1 MKPDRAV
8 GTRQSPGIGDPAG
21 EGAATD
27 QDRISG
33 SRKDLAGAVDGDAT
47 TSGARM
53 MPLSMI
59 APVIVLPVIS
69 TAVFVPAPLP
79 ALIVP
84 LLETLPVNDVSV
96 TVMQVSA
103 AELAKPP
110 VTAVQLPATAGSATP
125 IRSAVTELV
134 ARRL

>member
-1 MKPDRAV
+1 
-8 GTRQSPGIGDPAG
+8 
-21 EGAATD
+21 
-27 QDRISG
+27 
-33 SRKDLAGAVDGDAT
+33 
-47 TSGARM
+47 M